1 LSADQSV
8 RSKVLSAVEALLPEI
23 AACADEIEK
32 LRGLPPRLSEQLQA
46 AGAYRMFIPR
56 AFGGEE
62 LTPVEV
68 VEVIE
73 AIATA
78 DASAAWTVMVA
89 LGFNAVFSRFPA
101 KLTQELFAA
110 GPDVLARGALAPQ
123 GVAVAAPG
131 GFVVKGQWP
140 LASGS
145 YPHRWIIA
153 NALILEDGKPR
164 MGPGGVPDMR
174 LFLLPA
180 EQAQFLDTWDS
191 VGLRGSSSHDFVLK
205 DVFVPEE
212 RTGSLFAPSSFDTPV
227 HHLPFPMITG
237 PSHAAVCLG
246 VAKATLDDLA
256 NLAKTKRPAFSG
268 GKLLAEDPVFCQR
281 LGELSGRLAE
291 QRAYTM
297 YETAGSWTLANSG
310 APGGPLQITRMQ
322 TMVSRV
328 HFTCV
333 DIVNEAFTLAGSSAI
348 YNRSPIS
355 RRWRDIRTAAQHAAA
370 STSPYQAL
378 GKLLMGE

>member
-1 LSADQSV
+1 MDPPW
-8 RSKVLSAVEALLPEI
+8 PEI
-23 AACADEIEK
+23 AACADDIEK
-32 LRGLPPRLSEQLQA
+32 QRGLPRRLSDQLQA

-56 AFGGEE
+56 ALGGEE

-101 KLTQELFAA
+101 KLTQELFAS

-131 GFVVKGQWP
+131 GFVVNGQWP

-145 YPHRWIIA
+145 YPHSWVIA
-153 NALILEDGKPR
+153 HAMILEDGKPK
-164 MGPGGVPDMR
+164 MGPMGPDMR
-174 LFLLPA
+174 LLLLPA
-180 EQAQFLDTWDS
+180 DQAEFLDTWDS
-191 VGLRGSSSHDFVLK
+191 VGLRGSASHDFVLK
-205 DVFVPEE
+205 DVFVPED
-212 RTGSLFAPSSFDTPV
+212 RTGSLFAPSSFDTPI

-237 PSHAAVCLG
+237 PSHTAVCLG
-246 VAKATLDDLA
+246 ITQATLADLA
-256 NLAKTKRPAFSG
+256 TLAKTKRPAFGG

-291 QRAYTM
+291 QRAYVLF
-297 YETAGSWTLANSG
+297 ETANSWTLAKSG
-310 APGGPLQITRMQ
+310 VPCGPMQITRMQ

-378 GKLLMGE
+378 GKLLMGA